1 MNGDY
6 ILSKARAKEFASLD
20 DAKGRER
27 SGMFV
32 AEGRKCVET
41 LLQAGFRARYLFAD
55 SESGIL
61 EISGCDAILVKK
73 GILRQITRL
82 TATPQVIAFFELPE
96 TPAPPAPDVAEN
108 GLVLALDRIQDPGN
122 LGTILRTC
130 DWMGIRTVI
139 ASVGTADVF
148 NPKVVQASMG
158 AVASVSVYYTDL
170 AEWLK
175 LSLIHI

>member
-1 MNGDY
+1 M
-6 ILSKARAKEFASLD
+6 
-20 DAKGRER
+20 
-27 SGMFV
+27 
-32 AEGRKCVET
+32 
-41 LLQAGFRARYLFAD
+41 
-55 SESGIL
+55 
-61 EISGCDAILVKK
+61 KK

-175 LSLIHI
+175 RLPPETPVFGTYLDEIGRASCRERVFSHV

>member
-61 EISGCDAILVKK
+61 KISGCDAILVKK

-96 TPAPPAPDVAEN
+96 TPAPPAPDVAAN

-139 ASVGTADVF
+139 ASVSL
-148 NPKVVQASMG
+148 PRAS
-158 AVASVSVYYTDL
+158 
-170 AEWLK
+170 
-175 LSLIHI
+175 